1 MVVCDTVGYTTY
13 TAFQFVCICNTCH
26 SYDFFFVERFLVGQS
41 TLCITV
47 VMLQPVST
55 CSECMQTV
63 FNNCQQVSTAIPQSS
78 SEKESSTAAGSGKK
92 AAGSAA
98 KGKGW

>member
-1 MVVCDTVGYTTY
+1 MTQLATLPIQLSNLYVFATLATLMT
-13 TAFQFVCICNTCH
+13 
-26 SYDFFFVERFLVGQS
+26 FFFVERFLVGQS